1 MQIRIV
7 SKDMS
12 IKSEVYEFFV
22 EGKNHHLSHV
32 LLHIASP
39 GKPDGENQGYFF
51 VLAEMDDPESSVLQI
66 LEDLIRDG
74 ENLYYGGYDQETTH
88 ASDPEARHFESVIE
102 KLNRKTKILLNDASG
117 RKIHMAV
124 GMIQGNRI
132 SFAYRGEMM
141 ALLAYNIAEGP
152 SFTPIVEEGSY
163 PEHMFFSSVIEGN
176 FTLEEAVYISTP
188 HVIKYFS
195 RDRIAK
201 MISGKPAKQS
211 VLQIQ
216 KTLEGIS
223 SEYSFGGLVVTGSE
237 IQMELP
243 KAPKPNY
250 RPNIGSEES
259 MDRLLDTT
267 RSTEDTLSPKV
278 FSHIARSFTNNLKKN
293 EDTDEDTEIR
303 HAVKETNPGR
313 YRRKRREERNP
324 ATEGGSSLL
333 IVLGKVI
340 VWTLKALF
348 YVVKTILFAL
358 GKCLAIFWT
367 LATNYNGGRKILID
381 QYKSAFTRIIDK
393 FTGLGIFGKILLLIL
408 VVGIGILIGSI
419 MYTKEKEKVTARE
432 EVYAAEMSSLD
443 ETKKEADAY
452 LLYGDH
458 AKALESVRRASEKL
472 ASLTHDTTDKQKRA
486 DELKAE
492 LDKLLLKVQKIT
504 AITPDKIVDI
514 REAHPTADTNSLVFM
529 GDRLIASGAHDTSLY
544 FVSTLTGLVEKKN
557 AETLRELANGYT
569 AKDASQI
576 VFTSGDN
583 AIVAYNKETDSIIS
597 KTITYPNQNVVLAD
611 IALYNGRLYALD
623 RGNGA
628 LYRHNPTQVGFDS
641 GTSWVTS
648 QTDPAALKNG
658 VSFALDGD
666 LYVLTTNGKVLKYT
680 SGIEQSFT
688 ISGLDPVLDSPT
700 QIETRSEFANIYILE
715 PSKKRIVVLDK
726 NGNFKKQFQ
735 SDIWQN
741 PTGFAITDTEK
752 EVYVLDGTTIYK
764 FKL

>member
-7 SKDMS
+7 SKDMP

-74 ENLYYGGYDQETTH
+74 ENLYYGGYDQETAH
-88 ASDPEARHFESVIE
+88 VPDPEARHFESVIE
-102 KLNRKTKILLNDASG
+102 KLNRKTKILLNDESG

-124 GMIQGNRI
+124 GVIRANRI

-141 ALLAYNIAEGP
+141 ALLAYATAEGP
-152 SFTPIVEEGSY
+152 SFTPIVEESSY

-176 FTLEEAVYISTP
+176 FTPEEAVYISTP
-188 HVIKYFS
+188 HIIKYFS

-201 MISGKPAKQS
+201 MISGKSAKQS
-211 VLQIQ
+211 VHQIQ

-237 IQMELP
+237 IQTELP
-243 KAPKPNY
+243 RASKPNY

-278 FSHIARSFTNNLKKN
+278 FSHIAKSFTNSLKKN
-293 EDTDEDTEIR
+293 EDMEEDTGVR
-303 HAVKETNPGR
+303 HAIKETNPGR
-313 YRRKRREERNP
+313 YRRKRQEVRTLSNED
-324 ATEGGSSLL
+324 GSSLL
-333 IVLGKVI
+333 IILGKVI
-340 VWTLKALF
+340 VWIMKALF
-348 YVVKTILFAL
+348 YVAKTIVFAF
-358 GKCLAIFWT
+358 GKCLGVFWT
-367 LATNYNGGRKILID
+367 LATNYNGGRKNLID
-381 QYKSAFTRIIDK
+381 QYKTTFRRVIDK

-408 VVGIGILIGSI
+408 IVGIGILIGSI

-432 EVYAAEMSSLD
+432 EAYAAEMTSLD
-443 ETKKEADAY
+443 EAKKEADAY

-458 AKALESVRRASEKL
+458 SKALESVRGAEEKL
-472 ASLTHDTTDKQKRA
+472 ASLVHDTPEKQTRA
-486 DELKAE
+486 DELKKE
-492 LDKLLLKVQKIT
+492 LDELLLKVQKIT
-504 AITPDKIVDI
+504 AITPEKVVDI
-514 REAHPTADTNSLVFM
+514 REAHETATVDSLVVM
-529 GDRLIASGAHDTSLY
+529 DDRLIASGAHDTSLY

-557 AETLRELANGYT
+557 AETVHQLAHGYT
-569 AKDASQI
+569 AKDASQVI
-576 VFTSGDN
+576 FTSGDS

-641 GTSWVTS
+641 VTSWVTS
-648 QTDPAALKNG
+648 QTDPAALKNS

-666 LYVLTTNGKVLKYT
+666 LYVLSVNGKVLKYT
-680 SGIEQSFT
+680 GGIEQTFAV
-688 ISGLDPVLDSPT
+688 SGLDPVLESPT

-735 SDIWQN
+735 SDTWQN
-741 PTGFAITDTEK
+741 PTGFTITDTEK
-752 EVYVLDGTTIYK
+752 EVYVLDGTTVYK